1 MTKRLV
7 DVDEM
12 TGVRTW
18 HEYDDLSDTTIIHT
32 DQIGVD
38 EMLARNKV
46 LQNAG
51 SEHFKHDKEFW
62 HAAHVPNSVIH
73 KWFVEEGIDFYNPDH
88 WNAVKRKLN
97 SSEYAFLRTGLFNL

>member
-7 DVDEM
+7 DVDDF

-18 HEYDDLSDTTIIHT
+18 HDYDDLTDTTTIHH

-38 EMLARNKV
+38 EMLARNKA
-46 LQNAG
+46 LQKEGAA
-51 SEHFKHDKEFW
+51 HFKHDKEFW
-62 HAAHVPNSVIH
+62 HAAHVPNSVIM
-73 KWFVEEGIDFYNPDH
+73 KWKVEEGIDFYNPDH

-97 SSEYAFLRTGLFNL
+97 SSEYAHLRTGLFRI